1 VRYAIISDIH
11 ANLEALEAA
20 LAEIRRISP
29 DKVFCLGDLVGY
41 GASPSECIEA
51 ARQAVRV
58 TVAGNHDHG
67 AAGLTDIRYFNSYA
81 RHAVMWTAAQ
91 LSREHLTYLAALPL
105 VHVESGKFRIVHAT
119 PSDPGQWNYIFTR
132 EQARAEFGAFDEQ
145 VCFVGHSHQAGIFEM
160 LEDGTVGPA
169 GDHLNVLPGHRYMIN
184 VGSIG
189 QPRDG
194 DPRGCICTYDEAK
207 GDVAMVRVAYDVA
220 GAQKRIIGA
229 GLPPILAHRLS
240 YGE

>member
-1 VRYAIISDIH
+1 VRYAIVSDIH
-11 ANLEALEAA
+11 ANLEALEAS
-20 LAEIRRISP
+20 LAELRRISP
-29 DKVFCLGDLVGY
+29 DKVLCLGDLVGY
-41 GASPSECIEA
+41 GASPGECIEA
-51 ARQAVRV
+51 ARQMARV

-91 LSREHLTYLAALPL
+91 LGREHLAYLAALPL
-105 VHVESGKFRIVHAT
+105 AHVEGGKFRIVHAT
-119 PSDPGQWNYIFTR
+119 PSDPGQWNYIFSS
-132 EQARAEFGAFDEQ
+132 EQARAEFGAFQEQ
-145 VCFVGHSHQAGIFEM
+145 ICFVGHSHQAGIFEM
-160 LEDGTVGPA
+160 REDGTVGPA
-169 GDHLNVLPGHRYMIN
+169 GDHIEIVEGRRYMIN
-184 VGSIG
+184 VGSVG

-194 DPRGCICTYDEAK
+194 DPRGCICIYDEAER
-207 GDVAMVRVAYDVA
+207 DVSMVRVAYDIA

>member
-1 VRYAIISDIH
+1 MKYAIVSDIH

-20 LAEIRRISP
+20 LAEIRRIGP

-41 GASPSECIEA
+41 GASPGECIEA
-51 ARQAVRV
+51 ARPVMRV

-91 LSREHLTYLAALPL
+91 LSREHLAYLAALPL
-105 VHVESGKFRIVHAT
+105 LHVEGSKFRIVHAT

-132 EQARAEFGAFDEQ
+132 EQARAEFKAFPEQ
-145 VCFVGHSHQAGIFEM
+145 ICFVGHSHQAGIFEM
-160 LEDGTVGPA
+160 GEDGTVHPA
-169 GDHLNVLPGHRYMIN
+169 GDHIKVLNRSRYMVN

-194 DPRGCICTYDEAK
+194 DPRGCICVYDEAASEI
-207 GDVAMVRVAYDVA
+207 AMIRVAYDVA
-220 GAQKRIIGA
+220 GAQKRIIAA
-229 GLPPILAHRLS
+229 GLPPILAQRLS